1 MGPVIIYRL
10 AGGGGGWWGGEVGGF
25 WAEHGEI

>member
-10 AGGGGGWWGGEVGGF
+10 GGGGGGGGEVGGF

>member
-10 AGGGGGWWGGEVGGF
+10 GGGGVEGGEVGGF